1 MEQIRSA
8 DVLANFPQVD
18 EEKLNAALAAEAAA
32 SNRKIIVLD
41 DDPTGVQTVHDI
53 YVYTDWTVESLRKGF
68 AAPEKLFFILTNS
81 RGFTVAE
88 TTKAHREIAENTAKV
103 AREFGMDYLIISR
116 GDSTLRGH
124 YPLETD
130 LLREVTEAENGYK
143 MDGDILCPY
152 FREGGRFTL
161 DNVHYVRYGAELVPC
176 GQTEFAKDETFGY
189 HASNLCEYIEEK
201 TGGKVRA
208 GDVICIS
215 LESLRAMDFDGIE
228 AQLLAV
234 HDYGHVIVNAVADCD
249 VKVFAVALY
258 RAMAKGRHFTI
269 RSAAAL
275 VKAIGNISDQPLLTR
290 EKMVTQESKA
300 GGIIVVGSHTKKTTA
315 QLEELKKVQGI
326 EFIEMDSDKVL
337 VPGEL
342 ERKQPPSW
350 PTAHS
355 RSQRHHLLRVHKARG
370 AHPAGRHPGS
380 SPRAQRCH
388 QRCTAELR
396 GQADRFPGFCSGKGR
411 HHQQRRGRE
420 GPAREMRQG
429 AGPDPAGHPGMADR
443 CRKPVPRHAVHYL
456 PGQCGRSAHPA
467 GSGGNFAGLTA

>member
-152 FREGGRFTL
+152 FL
-161 DNVHYVRYGAELVPC
+161 SLIH
-176 GQTEFAKDETFGY
+176 
-189 HASNLCEYIEEK
+189 
-201 TGGKVRA
+201 
-208 GDVICIS
+208 IS
-215 LESLRAMDFDGIE
+215 E
-228 AQLLAV
+228 
-234 HDYGHVIVNAVADCD
+234 
-249 VKVFAVALY
+249 
-258 RAMAKGRHFTI
+258 
-269 RSAAAL
+269 
-275 VKAIGNISDQPLLTR
+275 PTR
-290 EKMVTQESKA
+290 
-300 GGIIVVGSHTKKTTA
+300 
-315 QLEELKKVQGI
+315 
-326 EFIEMDSDKVL
+326 
-337 VPGEL
+337 P
-342 ERKQPPSW
+342 
-350 PTAHS
+350 
-355 RSQRHHLLRVHKARG
+355 
-370 AHPAGRHPGS
+370 
-380 SPRAQRCH
+380 
-388 QRCTAELR
+388 
-396 GQADRFPGFCSGKGR
+396 
-411 HHQQRRGRE
+411 
-420 GPAREMRQG
+420 
-429 AGPDPAGHPGMADR
+429 
-443 CRKPVPRHAVHYL
+443 Y
-456 PGQCGRSAHPA
+456 
-467 GSGGNFAGLTA
+467 

>member
-208 GDVICIS
+208 GDVTCIS

-258 RAMAKGRHFTI
+258 RTMAKGRHFTI

-315 QLEELKKVQGI
+315 QLEELKKATGTAEELTAQIAALQEQNRKDKQAHEAEVARIRLDAAVDKALTESGARNNIAVKALLAAFLKDAKVGEDGSVKGLAAEI
-326 EFIEMDSDKVL
+326 ETLAKGESTSFLFDNTKGAVIKGMK
-337 VPGEL
+337 PGE
-342 ERKQPPSW
+342 
-350 PTAHS
+350 
-355 RSQRHHLLRVHKARG
+355 
-370 AHPAGRHPGS
+370 AG
-380 SPRAQRCH
+380 
-388 QRCTAELR
+388 
-396 GQADRFPGFCSGKGR
+396 D
-411 HHQQRRGRE
+411 
-420 GPAREMRQG
+420 G
-429 AGPDPAGHPGMADR
+429 AGYGGEVNPFAAKTFDLEAQGKLFRENPDAARALARQAGV
-443 CRKPVPRHAVHYL
+443 KFV
-456 PGQCGRSAHPA
+456 
-467 GSGGNFAGLTA
+467 

>member
-8 DVLANFPQVD
+8 DVLASFPQVD

-176 GQTEFAKDETFGY
+176 AYDGLAWDGGTAWVKLSDGWHEYTIPGVTKPDPLADLPDSVTAPDTYPARTDAVFFMADADSTNRL
-189 HASNLCEYIEEK
+189 NL
-201 TGGKVRA
+201 RA
-208 GDVICIS
+208 GPGLEYDILGKIS
-215 LESLRAMDFDGIE
+215 FSTLRVYGYSS
-228 AQLLAV
+228 AV
-234 HDYGHVIVNAVADCD
+234 PGW
-249 VKVFAVALY
+249 
-258 RAMAKGRHFTI
+258 
-269 RSAAAL
+269 AL
-275 VKAIGNISDQPLLTR
+275 VRYDPLYDVPQFGWVSTAYLIST
-290 EKMVTQESKA
+290 E
-300 GGIIVVGSHTKKTTA
+300 
-315 QLEELKKVQGI
+315 
-326 EFIEMDSDKVL
+326 
-337 VPGEL
+337 
-342 ERKQPPSW
+342 
-350 PTAHS
+350 
-355 RSQRHHLLRVHKARG
+355 
-370 AHPAGRHPGS
+370 
-380 SPRAQRCH
+380 
-388 QRCTAELR
+388 
-396 GQADRFPGFCSGKGR
+396 
-411 HHQQRRGRE
+411 
-420 GPAREMRQG
+420 
-429 AGPDPAGHPGMADR
+429 
-443 CRKPVPRHAVHYL
+443 
-456 PGQCGRSAHPA
+456 
-467 GSGGNFAGLTA
+467 

>member
-176 GQTEFAKDETFGY
+176 GQTEFAKDETFGAGSAAVCPP
-189 HASNLCEYIEEK
+189 HPLRRRTVGVPCVQRPVLCIR
-201 TGGKVRA
+201 TCCRAAAAGCSAHFAAAVRA
-208 GDVICIS
+208 CRAPDPEPCPAGPCAGKHLPS
-215 LESLRAMDFDGIE
+215 ALRPA
-228 AQLLAV
+228 
-234 HDYGHVIVNAVADCD
+234 
-249 VKVFAVALY
+249 Y
-258 RAMAKGRHFTI
+258 RAGGFPVSGR
-269 RSAAAL
+269 AARTAL
-275 VKAIGNISDQPLLTR
+275 PC
-290 EKMVTQESKA
+290 
-300 GGIIVVGSHTKKTTA
+300 
-315 QLEELKKVQGI
+315 QGR
-326 EFIEMDSDKVL
+326 FL
-337 VPGEL
+337 PG
-342 ERKQPPSW
+342 
-350 PTAHS
+350 
-355 RSQRHHLLRVHKARG
+355 
-370 AHPAGRHPGS
+370 
-380 SPRAQRCH
+380 
-388 QRCTAELR
+388 
-396 GQADRFPGFCSGKGR
+396 
-411 HHQQRRGRE
+411 
-420 GPAREMRQG
+420 
-429 AGPDPAGHPGMADR
+429 R
-443 CRKPVPRHAVHYL
+443 CRTDGPP
-456 PGQCGRSAHPA
+456 C
-467 GSGGNFAGLTA
+467 

>member
-8 DVLANFPQVD
+8 DVLASFPQVD

-130 LLREVTEAENGYK
+130 LLCEVTEAENGYK

-208 GDVICIS
+208 GDVTCIS

-342 ERKQPPSW
+342 EKEAAAIVAHCSQQIAKGITCCVSTKRVVLTCRTTPRKQPSCAALPS
-350 PTAHS
+350 AMHC
-355 RSQRHHLLRVHKARG
+355 KA
-370 AHPAGRHPGS
+370 AWAG
-380 SPRAQRCH
+380 
-388 QRCTAELR
+388 
-396 GQADRFPGFCSGKGR
+396 
-411 HHQQRRGRE
+411 
-420 GPAREMRQG
+420 
-429 AGPDPAGHPGMADR
+429 
-443 CRKPVPRHAVHYL
+443 
-456 PGQCGRSAHPA
+456 
-467 GSGGNFAGLTA
+467 

>member
-208 GDVICIS
+208 GDVTCIS

-290 EKMVTQESKA
+290 KRWSRRKA
-300 GGIIVVGSHTKKTTA
+300 RQAASSWWAATPKRP
-315 QLEELKKVQGI
+315 L
-326 EFIEMDSDKVL
+326 
-337 VPGEL
+337 
-342 ERKQPPSW
+342 PSW
-350 PTAHS
+350 
-355 RSQRHHLLRVHKARG
+355 K
-370 AHPAGRHPGS
+370 
-380 SPRAQRCH
+380 
-388 QRCTAELR
+388 
-396 GQADRFPGFCSGKGR
+396 
-411 HHQQRRGRE
+411 
-420 GPAREMRQG
+420 
-429 AGPDPAGHPGMADR
+429 
-443 CRKPVPRHAVHYL
+443 
-456 PGQCGRSAHPA
+456 
-467 GSGGNFAGLTA
+467 N